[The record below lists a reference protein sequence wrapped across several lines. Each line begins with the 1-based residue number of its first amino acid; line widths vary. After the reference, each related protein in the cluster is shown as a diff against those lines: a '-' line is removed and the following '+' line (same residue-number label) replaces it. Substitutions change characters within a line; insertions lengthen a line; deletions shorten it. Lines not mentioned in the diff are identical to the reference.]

1 MNKQEIL
8 NLIDTIIEENRT
20 AVLATVDTNGVPHL
34 RWMTP
39 GYIHERAG
47 TIFMIS
53 ASNLS
58 KIEQIQ
64 NNPNAELMIQT
75 VALDKIINIRG
86 KINLLD
92 NPSIRTE
99 TLECIGKHLHTF
111 WNLNQPENELVV
123 LELVIEQATFYQ
135 PQKGS
140 RVTVDFG
147 DEE

>member
-1 MNKQEIL
+1 
-8 NLIDTIIEENRT
+8 
-20 AVLATVDTNGVPHL
+20 
-34 RWMTP
+34 
-39 GYIHERAG
+39 
-47 TIFMIS
+47 MIS

>member
-1 MNKQEIL
+1 MKKHEIMG
-8 NLIDTIIEENRT
+8 LIDTIIEDNRT
-20 AVLATVDTNGVPHL
+20 AVLATVDTNGAPHL

-39 GYIHERAG
+39 GCIHERSG

-53 ASNLS
+53 ASHLL

-75 VALDKIINIRG
+75 RALDKIINIRG
-86 KINLLD
+86 KINLLT

-99 TLECIGKHLHTF
+99 TLECIGRHLHTF
-111 WNLNQPENELVV
+111 WNLNQPEDELIV
-123 LELVIEQATFYQ
+123 LELVVEQAVLYL

-140 RVTVDFG
+140 RITVDFSSE
-147 DEE
+147 D